1 MKIFISGKITGLP
14 REEVVEK
21 FAKAQAE
28 LEALGHTV
36 LNPTILPPE
45 GFEHSDYIHICKAMI
60 DVCEVIVYL
69 PDWPDS
75 KGARMEYEY
84 AERTGKKMYSIN
96 ADMIIDRIEKE
107 PVSEEIAKEAWNRRV
122 EE

>member
-28 LEALGHTV
+28 LEALGYTV

-45 GFEHSDYIHICKAMI
+45 GFEHSDYMHICKAMI
-60 DVCEVIVYL
+60 DCCEAVFL
-69 PDWPDS
+69 LQNWQNS
-75 KGARMEYEY
+75 RGARQEKIY
-84 AERTGKKMYSIN
+84 AENAGKKILF
-96 ADMIIDRIEKE
+96 
-107 PVSEEIAKEAWNRRV
+107 EAQR
-122 EE
+122 